1 MQRII
6 YLLLIAV
13 AVGLFSCEKIVMEP
27 NPGTSNLEIF
37 NEYANLVK
45 EKFAMLEFKDVDID
59 HLQDSIGNTITE
71 DLTED
76 QLFDKLA
83 FITRQLKDGHSSI
96 EKSDTLYFYEFYE
109 GYPPGIDREILVNHY
124 IGEDVA
130 PDIVWL
136 KTDDDMT
143 KAVYGHMPQSAD
155 IGYLRI
161 GSWMYEFT
169 DDEIEKIFGTFK
181 NDEGLI
187 IDLRDNGGGDPM
199 LASKFA
205 SYLIDKE
212 AEIGTEIFKTGPGE
226 NDFAS
231 NTLYLR
237 PSNSQNAFLKDIM
250 ILTDIG
256 CFSATTTFMYSI
268 YLFDNITFVGQR
280 SGGGA
285 GSVADGFLANGW
297 EWNLSVSEFIDKQG
311 NHWDNGREPDI
322 TVALDTTVTDVDE
335 VLEKALLELNNK

>member
-1 MQRII
+1 MVMQ
-6 YLLLIAV
+6 
-13 AVGLFSCEKIVMEP
+13 P

-45 EKFAMLEFKDVDID
+45 EKFSMLEFKDVNID

-96 EKSDTLYFYEFYE
+96 GKSDTVYFYEFYQ

-124 IGEDVA
+124 IGEEVA
-130 PDIVWL
+130 PDIIWL
-136 KTDDDMT
+136 KDDDDLT
-143 KAVYGHMPQSAD
+143 RAIYGHLPQSAD
-155 IGYLRI
+155 IGYLRV
-161 GSWMYEFT
+161 GSWMSTFT
-169 DDEIEKIFGTFK
+169 VDEIEKIFGTFK
-181 NDEGLI
+181 NDKGLI
-187 IDLRDNGGGDPM
+187 IDLRDNGGGDPL
-199 LASKFA
+199 LATKFA
-205 SYLIDKE
+205 SYLVDME
-212 AEIGTEIFKTGPGE
+212 AEIGTERFKTGPGE
-226 NDFAS
+226 NDFVS
-231 NTLYLR
+231 STLYLR

-250 ILTDIG
+250 VLTDIG

-268 YLFDNITFVGQR
+268 YLSDNITFVGQR

-322 TVALDTTVTDVDE
+322 TVALDTTVTDIDE
-335 VLEKALLELNNK
+335 VLERALLELNSN